1 MFETYHS
8 DLILDFPAN
17 RTIGNKVLIF
27 IKSPSLCYF
36 VTVAWTDKTDI
47 NTNFPQ
53 LSFTSVQTVCVYDMH
68 AHTQNGNTNL
78 LPITDALSF
87 MMDTFI

>member
-17 RTIGNKVLIF
+17 RTIRNKVLIF
-27 IKSPSLCYF
+27 ISHPVYVILLQQLEQ
-36 VTVAWTDKTDI
+36 I
-47 NTNFPQ
+47 RQILNTNFPQ
-53 LSFTSVQTVCVYDMH
+53 LSFTSVQIVCVYDMH
-68 AHTQNGNTNL
+68 AHTKWSTNL